1 MLKKLMMIILSVIL
15 ASVSFSC
22 RDNVLDGDTDDIDSD
37 VENGADN
44 DNPGSTNTKK
54 LKTGDVAVFFTTKIN
69 ENSEYFHEYDITI
82 DSKTYAHLCLIPNT
96 GKTLLVDTYR
106 DVSYARAN
114 ERCYTAN
121 GKLYIADNNS
131 LSIKRFELNEY
142 DLGTFKLRSYY
153 ADISDKINHD
163 DFVLIGDKLFYH
175 SDLEGDFFGNYT
187 GGDMKVYDCT
197 TRTTRKLFSYG
208 EPWNYGNGTL
218 CAHGDDLFCVART
231 SDGYLVVELRD
242 QSTGEGLS
250 LYDSFYFGNDPS
262 YRINSYW
269 YIGFNDNAAF
279 LFRGDSYDA
288 ELLRLVNGSVESLFK
303 EYSLGLPTTID
314 VDGSYVLLGFQK
326 SVVIYNDVTGEREKC
341 DFSGSVYYPEILV
354 VR

>member
-197 TRTTRKLFSYG
+197 TRTTRKLLSYG
-208 EPWNYGNGTL
+208 EPLNYGNGTL
-218 CAHGDDLFCVART
+218 CAHGDDLFCVALT

-242 QSTGEGLS
+242 QSTGTFLN
-250 LYDSFYFGNDPS
+250 YYKQYYFTDYNFYTD
-262 YRINSYW
+262 YEW
-269 YIGFNDNAAF
+269 LVA
-279 LFRGDSYDA
+279 LGDHSVF
-288 ELLRLVNGSVESLFK
+288 LLRGNSEKTELYRLTDTSIDFLLEVRSG
-303 EYSLGLPTTID
+303 GWPTTID
-314 VDGSYVLLGFQK
+314 VDGSYVLLGFK
-326 SVVIYNDVTGEREKC
+326 NHLVIYNDDTNEVKKYEF
-341 DFSGSVYYPEILV
+341 DGSIIHPEILV